1 MSKYEVKDKGIKK
14 DSEATSAVS
23 TISYEVENALVNNIP
38 LKEVQG
44 QIDTLQEKGKFP
56 SNLQLVDAFYDPK
69 TSSSGV
75 AFLDNNTGK
84 VIVGFT
90 GTNLDNGILE
100 SAKDIGQWGNIAF
113 KGDGPSSAYFDA
125 SNKFMN
131 DLKSN
136 GYNID
141 TVTGHSLGGRNG
153 TIMGME
159 HNIPNIILYNS
170 APLMNLLGNLK
181 KSNQQELSDLFGRYS
196 GNIIYFVSENDPL
209 NKAAGGVPGSI
220 YPGKIIIIKN
230 GKEHDITGFLT
241 KEEQDFIRQHTPDS
255 NKIYVAQKKVQTDT
269 TKKLIGL
276 ELLRAKFLK
285 SGGGLSASEEIY
297 LDASEALIL
306 TQGMSKTLQIEI
318 DDIKKMY
325 REAKKDSDKLWTDT
339 LKTADSIGSTL
350 HQGEV
355 LDSLNG
361 GGATE
366 PIVRIEPKE
375 EYEQKISELSSVQQE
390 YYELIGQIQSS
401 INKQVETDQE
411 LARQIGG

>member
-84 VIVGFT
+84 VVVGFT

-100 SAKDIGQWGNIAF
+100 SAKDIGQWVNIAF

-131 DLKSN
+131 DLKAN
-136 GYNID
+136 GYDID

-181 KSNQQELSDLFGRYS
+181 KSNQQELSDLF
-196 GNIIYFVSENDPL
+196 
-209 NKAAGGVPGSI
+209 
-220 YPGKIIIIKN
+220 
-230 GKEHDITGFLT
+230 
-241 KEEQDFIRQHTPDS
+241 
-255 NKIYVAQKKVQTDT
+255 
-269 TKKLIGL
+269 
-276 ELLRAKFLK
+276 
-285 SGGGLSASEEIY
+285 
-297 LDASEALIL
+297 
-306 TQGMSKTLQIEI
+306 
-318 DDIKKMY
+318 
-325 REAKKDSDKLWTDT
+325 
-339 LKTADSIGSTL
+339 
-350 HQGEV
+350 
-355 LDSLNG
+355 
-361 GGATE
+361 
-366 PIVRIEPKE
+366 
-375 EYEQKISELSSVQQE
+375 
-390 YYELIGQIQSS
+390 
-401 INKQVETDQE
+401 
-411 LARQIGG
+411 

>member
-84 VIVGFT
+84 VVVGFT

-100 SAKDIGQWGNIAF
+100 SAKDIGQWVNIAF

-125 SNKFMN
+125 SNKFKN
-131 DLKSN
+131 DLKAN
-136 GYNID
+136 GYDID

-209 NKAAGGVPGSI
+209 NKAASGVPGSI

-230 GKEHDITGFLT
+230 GKEHDITVFLT
-241 KEEQDFIRQHTPDS
+241 KEEQDFIRQHTLDL

-306 TQGMSKTLQIEI
+306 TQGMNKTLQIEI
-318 DDIKKMY
+318 DDIKKIY

-339 LKTADSIGSTL
+339 VKTADSIGSTL

-375 EYEQKISELSSVQQE
+375 EYEQKISELSLIQQE
-390 YYELIGQIQSS
+390 YHELIGQIQSS